1 MMYETSMAFGTGAAP
16 KANGSGIPVKGA
28 LTFSFVLCAVTL
40 KILLSKINKVFFS
53 PVFSAKEK
61 NNHLTLF

>member
-28 LTFSFVLCAVTL
+28 LTFSFDPLSVLCAVTL
-40 KILLSKINKVFFS
+40 KILLSKINKDYF
-53 PVFSAKEK
+53 
-61 NNHLTLF
+61 